1 MFYEKKKE
9 IRKYVRSLEWTDTMR
24 LMVETQAQ
32 IKELM
37 TTMSWI
43 EGLDGI
49 KKHIKKSI
57 DLELAGYK
65 LEYCAK
71 RIQCMARIEQSKW
84 AHEFR
89 ESVLKT

>member
-9 IRKYVRSLEWTDTMR
+9 IRKYVRSLMWTDTMR
-24 LMVETQAQ
+24 LMVETSAQ
-32 IKELM
+32 IDELRS
-37 TTMSWI
+37 TMSWVD
-43 EGLDGI
+43 GLDGM

-65 LEYCAK
+65 LECCAK
-71 RIQCMARIEQSKW
+71 HIQCMARTEQRNW
-84 AHEFR
+84 TRAFR